1 MMWPRQ
7 DRPGN
12 GLRKN
17 VSSFGKGVSRGMQ
30 GKRKAP
36 AIETVEE
43 SAQDTILDGKL
54 VTAQKQPLESS
65 SSIAGI
71 SGECNHDTK
80 KPRLLQGE
88 SATDQGAVSEDSE
101 DSDGNSD
108 YSDLE
113 DFSEDDDDD
122 KTGSRTSGSSDE
134 EPRAGG
140 KDSSK
145 CKTTPESDT
154 KRELSLLSFEELLQL
169 RSSVGT
175 KAYQQMTSGKK
186 PVNHTKPRTKQRPSK
201 QGPLEISA
209 KKPVPFLRQVVSVK
223 KMVQRDPRFDDLSG
237 EYNPEIFEKTYSFL
251 NGLKK
256 REKEI
261 VQKQLKKSQNVE
273 QREKLQQLLKRMTQ
287 QEEAQKERQRKRE
300 KELVLKRAQ
309 REQAQLGRK
318 PFYLKKSEKWK
329 LELAEKYKALKGSG
343 KLESFLSKKR
353 KRNAIKDKRR
363 LPFQKDM

>member
-12 GLRKN
+12 SPRKN
-17 VSSFGKGVSRGMQ
+17 VSSFGKGVSRGMH
-30 GKRKAP
+30 GKRKVP
-36 AIETVEE
+36 ATETVEE
-43 SAQDTILDGKL
+43 SAQDTILDAKL

-65 SSIAGI
+65 SGIAGI
-71 SGECNHDTK
+71 SGECNHDAK

-113 DFSEDDDDD
+113 DFSGDDDD
-122 KTGSRTSGSSDE
+122 KTGSGTAGSSDE
-134 EPRAGG
+134 EPCAGG
-140 KDSSK
+140 KDISK
-145 CKTTPESDT
+145 FKTTPESDT
-154 KRELSLLSFEELLQL
+154 KRELSLMSFEELLQL
-169 RSSVGT
+169 RNSVGT

-186 PVNHTKPRTKQRPSK
+186 PLNHTKPRTKQRPSK

-223 KMVQRDPRFDDLSG
+223 KTVQRDPRFDDLSG

-273 QREKLQQLLKRMTQ
+273 QQEKLQQLLKRMTQ
-287 QEEAQKERQRKRE
+287 QEEAQKERQRQRE
-300 KELVLKRAQ
+300 KELALKRAQ

-329 LELAEKYKALKGSG
+329 LDLAEKYKVLKGSG

-363 LPFQKDM
+363 LPFRKNM

>member
-12 GLRKN
+12 SPRKN

-30 GKRKAP
+30 GKRKVP
-36 AIETVEE
+36 ATETVEE
-43 SAQDTILDGKL
+43 SAQDTILEAKL

-65 SSIAGI
+65 SGIAGI
-71 SGECNHDTK
+71 SGECNHDAK

-113 DFSEDDDDD
+113 DFSGDDDDDD
-122 KTGSRTSGSSDE
+122 KTGSGASGSSDE
-134 EPRAGG
+134 EPCAGG
-140 KDSSK
+140 KDISK

-154 KRELSLLSFEELLQL
+154 KRELSLMSFEELLQL
-169 RSSVGT
+169 RNSVGT

-186 PVNHTKPRTKQRPSK
+186 PLNHTKPRTKQWPSK
-201 QGPLEISA
+201 QRPLEISA

-223 KMVQRDPRFDDLSG
+223 KTIVQR
-237 EYNPEIFEKTYSFL
+237 
-251 NGLKK
+251 
-256 REKEI
+256 
-261 VQKQLKKSQNVE
+261 QLKKSQNVE

-287 QEEAQKERQRKRE
+287 QEEAQKERQRQRE
-300 KELVLKRAQ
+300 KELALKRAQ

-329 LELAEKYKALKGSG
+329 LELAEKYKVLKGSG

-363 LPFQKDM
+363 LPFRKNM

>member
-12 GLRKN
+12 SPRKN
-17 VSSFGKGVSRGMQ
+17 VSSFGKGVSQGMQ

-36 AIETVEE
+36 ATETVEE
-43 SAQDTILDGKL
+43 SAQDTIPDAKL
-54 VTAQKQPLESS
+54 VTAQKQLLESS
-65 SSIAGI
+65 SGIAGI

-80 KPRLLQGE
+80 KPRLLQE
-88 SATDQGAVSEDSE
+88 ERATDQEAVSEDSE

-113 DFSEDDDDD
+113 DFSAEDEDD
-122 KTGSRTSGSSDE
+122 KTGGGTSGSSDE
-134 EPRAGG
+134 EPRAKG
-140 KDSSK
+140 KDTSK

-154 KRELSLLSFEELLQL
+154 KRELSLMSFEELLQL
-169 RSSVGT
+169 RNSVGT
-175 KAYQQMTSGKK
+175 KAYQRMTSGKK
-186 PVNHTKPRTKQRPSK
+186 PLNHRKPRTKQRPSK

-209 KKPVPFLRQVVSVK
+209 KKPVPFLRQVITVK
-223 KMVQRDPRFDDLSG
+223 KAVQRDPRFDDLSG

-251 NGLKK
+251 DGLKK

-287 QEEAQKERQRKRE
+287 QEDAQKERQRQRE
-300 KELVLKRAQ
+300 KELALKRAQ

-329 LELAEKYKALKGSG
+329 LELAEKYKVLKGSG

-363 LPFQKDM
+363 LPFRKDM